1 MKAASISC
9 TILSMTD
16 IEKQTIEA
24 VKKVLP
30 AVVSIVIS
38 KQLPKIKRLPFMPF
52 FGPFGPFGLPGQGMP
67 FGEEG
72 ELGPEDHEDH
82 QGEHEEHHDKKG
94 PEKVKIGG
102 GSGFVVHPD
111 GLILTNKH
119 VVFDPDAEYTVINGD
134 EKEYK
139 ARVIS
144 RDPINDVA
152 VLKVEAHDLPK
163 VTLGNSDRIELGQ
176 TVIAIGNALGLFS
189 NTVSKGIV
197 SGLGR
202 KISASMGQVGE
213 VEHLRNVIQTDVAIN
228 QGNSGGPLISLD
240 GEVIGINT
248 AIIFGAQNIG
258 FALPIN
264 WAKAD
269 LEDIIK
275 YGRIVRPFIGLRY
288 VMLNK
293 ALKERY
299 SLPVDYGALVIKDH
313 VPGTEAVVKDSPAD
327 KAGVKEN
334 DIVLEI
340 NGEKLTEKK
349 ELADLIQ
356 SSKVGDEL
364 EMTVM
369 RKDKTMKVKTKLEER
384 K

>member
-1 MKAASISC
+1 MEN
-9 TILSMTD
+9 
-16 IEKQTIEA
+16 IEQRTIEA
-24 VKKVLP
+24 VQKVLP

-38 KQLPKIKRLPFMPF
+38 KNMPKMKRMPFMPF
-52 FGPFGPFGLPGQGMP
+52 FGPFSPFGMPEQGMP
-67 FGEEG
+67 MPDGGDQDGIIPHPHDPHGKHGGE
-72 ELGPEDHEDH
+72 
-82 QGEHEEHHDKKG
+82 KI
-94 PEKVKIGG
+94 KIGG

-111 GLILTNKH
+111 GLVLTNKH
-119 VVFDPDAEYTVINGD
+119 VVFDPDSEYTIITED
-134 EKEYK
+134 EKEYHG
-139 ARVIS
+139 RVIS

-152 VLKVEAHDLPK
+152 VLKIDAKGLPT
-163 VTLGNSDRIELGQ
+163 VRLGNSNGIQLGQ
-176 TVIAIGNALGLFS
+176 TVIAIGNALGLFT
-189 NTVSKGIV
+189 NTVSKGII

-202 KISASMGQVGE
+202 KISASMGQGGE
-213 VEHLRNVIQTDVAIN
+213 MEHLRNVIQTDVAIN
-228 QGNSGGPLISLD
+228 QGNSGGPLVNLD

-258 FALPIN
+258 FSLPIN

-275 YGRIVRPFIGLRY
+275 FGRIVRPFIGLRY

-293 ALKERY
+293 ELQQKYE
-299 SLPVDYGALVIKDH
+299 LPVDYGALVIKDH
-313 VPGTEAVVKDSPAD
+313 VPGTEAVVKNSPAH
-327 KAGVKEN
+327 KAGIREN

-340 NGEKLTEKK
+340 NGEKLTEKR

-356 SSKVGDEL
+356 TAGVGDEI

-369 RKDKTMKVKTKLEER
+369 RKDKTMKVTTILEER